1 MENKNLLILIIVAV
15 IILGF
20 VYYSSVMPNKD
31 QMENEILS
39 DDTSV
44 ETLEQELTDTDLDN
58 MDQEFADIEM
68 ELEAAIS
75 ESR

>member
-20 VYYSSVMPNKD
+20 VYYSSMIPNQD
-31 QMENEILS
+31 QVEDETLS

-44 ETLEQELTDTDLDN
+44 EMLEQELTETDLDN